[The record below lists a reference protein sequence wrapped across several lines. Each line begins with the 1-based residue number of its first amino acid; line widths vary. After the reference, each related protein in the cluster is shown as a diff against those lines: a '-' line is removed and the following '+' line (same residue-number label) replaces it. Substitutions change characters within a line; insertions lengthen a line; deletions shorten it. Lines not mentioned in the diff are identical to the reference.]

1 MTTTPEP
8 RHALLVEDTVPLA
21 RTYVEFLKAAG
32 YTCDHV
38 ETGRKA
44 LNALKRAMPDVM
56 LLDIKLPDMSG
67 LEVLDRMAEM
77 RPHCPVVVITAHGS
91 IKLAV
96 DAMRAGA
103 ADFLMKPFN
112 GPRLKAALANLFE
125 RIEIAGAPAAA
136 PRLVVDQAKCGP
148 AGTSDDGSFAG
159 FIGSSPAMRAV
170 FRVVEAAAASKA
182 SVFITGESG
191 TGKEVAAEAIHRLS
205 ARRDHP
211 IVALNCAAVPR
222 ELMESEIFGHV
233 KGSFSGAVADR
244 DGAATL
250 ANGGTLFL
258 DELCDMHVDLQA
270 KLLRFLQSES
280 FRRVGGAEL
289 EKVDLRFIAATNKEP
304 LEEVAEGR
312 LREDL
317 YYRLHVIPIYMPPL
331 RERGEDVI
339 DLAKHFLAA
348 LALEEG
354 KPFTGLSEDVKTAFR
369 AYDWP
374 GNVRQLQN
382 VIRNIVVMNTGETV
396 TLDMLPP
403 PLNRVAIRAPSR
415 PSGSGLPRCRRLQHH
430 PPTSSG

>member
-1 MTTTPEP
+1 
-8 RHALLVEDTVPLA
+8 
-21 RTYVEFLKAAG
+21 
-32 YTCDHV
+32 
-38 ETGRKA
+38 
-44 LNALKRAMPDVM
+44 
-56 LLDIKLPDMSG
+56 
-67 LEVLDRMAEM
+67 M
-77 RPHCPVVVITAHGS
+77 RS
-91 IKLAV
+91 
-96 DAMRAGA
+96 
-103 ADFLMKPFN
+103 
-112 GPRLKAALANLFE
+112 
-125 RIEIAGAPAAA
+125 
-136 PRLVVDQAKCGP
+136 
-148 AGTSDDGSFAG
+148 
-159 FIGSSPAMRAV
+159 V
-170 FRVVEAAAASKA
+170 FRVIEAAAASKA

-205 ARRDHP
+205 ARRDRP

-258 DELCDMHVDLQA
+258 DELCDMHIDLQA

-289 EKVDLRFIAATNKEP
+289 EKVDLRFICATNKEP

-317 YYRLHVIPIYMPPL
+317 YYRLHVIPIYLPPL
-331 RERGEDVI
+331 RERGDDVI
-339 DLAKHFLAA
+339 ELAEHFLAS

-354 KPFTGLSEDVKTAFR
+354 KAFAGLSEEVKVAFR

-382 VIRNIVVMNTGETV
+382 VIRNIVVMNAGEMV
-396 TLDMLPP
+396 TIDMVPP
-403 PLNRVAIRAPSR
+403 PLNRIA
-415 PSGSGLPRCRRLQHH
+415 LPRAFKAV
-430 PPTSSG
+430 G

>member
-8 RHALLVEDTVPLA
+8 RHALLVEDTLPLA
-21 RTYVEFLKAAG
+21 RTYQEFLKAAG

-44 LNALKRAMPDVM
+44 LNALKRRMPDVM

-67 LEVLDRMAEM
+67 LEVLDRMAEL
-77 RPHCPVVVITAHGS
+77 RPHCPVVVITAYGS
-91 IKLAV
+91 IKVAV

-103 ADFLMKPFN
+103 ADFLVKPFN
-112 GPRLKAALANLFE
+112 AQRLKTALTNLFE

-136 PRLVVDQAKCGP
+136 PRLVLDQTGVEP
-148 AGTSDDGSFAG
+148 ALDAVNGSFAG
-159 FIGSSPAMRAV
+159 FVGSSPAMRSV
-170 FRVVEAAAASKA
+170 FRVIEAAATSKA

-191 TGKEVAAEAIHRLS
+191 TGKELAAEAIHRLS
-205 ARRDHP
+205 ARRDSP

-258 DELCDMHVDLQA
+258 DELCDMHLDLQA
-270 KLLRFLQSES
+270 KLLRFLQTES
-280 FRRVGGAEL
+280 FRRVGGVEL
-289 EKVDLRFIAATNKEP
+289 EKVDLRFICATNKEP

-317 YYRLHVIPIYMPPL
+317 YYRLHVIPIYLPPL
-331 RERGEDVI
+331 RERGDDVI
-339 DLAKHFLAA
+339 ELAEHLLAA
-348 LALEEG
+348 AALEEG
-354 KPFTGLSEDVKTAFR
+354 KGFAGLSEDVKSAFR

-382 VIRNIVVMNTGETV
+382 VIRNIVVMNTGEMV
-396 TLDMLPP
+396 KLDMLPP
-403 PLNRVAIRAPSR
+403 PLDRIVVPR
-415 PSGSGLPRCRRLQHH
+415 PLKAFG
-430 PPTSSG
+430 

>member
-1 MTTTPEP
+1 MTGTPEP
-8 RHALLVEDTVPLA
+8 RHALLVEDTIPLA
-21 RTYVEFLKAAG
+21 RTYIEFLKAAG

-38 ETGRKA
+38 ETGRKG
-44 LNALKRAMPDVM
+44 LNALKRGMPDVM

-67 LEVLDRMAEM
+67 LDVLDRMSEM

-103 ADFLMKPFN
+103 ADFLVKPFN
-112 GPRLKAALANLFE
+112 AQRLKAALTNLFE

-136 PRLVVDQAKCGP
+136 PRLVVDQIKCDSTAEP
-148 AGTSDDGSFAG
+148 DNGSFAG
-159 FIGSSPAMRAV
+159 FVGSSPAMRSV
-170 FRVVEAAAASKA
+170 FRVIEAAASSKA

-205 ARRDHP
+205 ARRDRP
-211 IVALNCAAVPR
+211 VVALNCAAVPR

-258 DELCDMHVDLQA
+258 DELCDMHIDLQA

-289 EKVDLRFIAATNKEP
+289 EKVDLRFICATNKEP

-317 YYRLHVIPIYMPPL
+317 YYRLHVIPIYLPPL
-331 RERGEDVI
+331 RERGDDVI
-339 DLAKHFLAA
+339 ELAEHFLAA

-354 KPFTGLSEDVKTAFR
+354 KVFAGLSEDVKVAFR
-369 AYDWP
+369 TYDWP

-382 VIRNIVVMNTGETV
+382 VVRNIVVMNAGETV

-403 PLNRVAIRAPSR
+403 PLNRIAVPR
-415 PSGSGLPRCRRLQHH
+415 PFKAVG
-430 PPTSSG
+430 

>member
-1 MTTTPEP
+1 MTAIQEP
-8 RHALLVEDTVPLA
+8 RHALLVEDTIPLA
-21 RTYVEFLKAAG
+21 RTYIEFLKAAG

-44 LNALKRAMPDVM
+44 LNALKRGMPDVM

-67 LEVLDRMAEM
+67 LEVLDRMAEL

-125 RIEIAGAPAAA
+125 RIEIAGAPSAA
-136 PRLVVDQAKCGP
+136 PRLVVDQTKCEP
-148 AGTSDDGSFAG
+148 AAGAADDGSFAG

-170 FRVVEAAAASKA
+170 FRVIEAAASSKA

-191 TGKEVAAEAIHRLS
+191 TGKEVAAEAIHRMS
-205 ARRDHP
+205 ARRDQP

-233 KGSFSGAVADR
+233 KGSFSGAHVDR

-258 DELCDMHVDLQA
+258 DELCDMHIDLQA

-289 EKVDLRFIAATNKEP
+289 EKVDLRFICATNKEP

-317 YYRLHVIPIYMPPL
+317 YYRLHVIPIYLPPL

-339 DLAKHFLAA
+339 DLAQHFLAA
-348 LALEEG
+348 VALEEG
-354 KPFTGLSEDVKTAFR
+354 KPFAGLAEDVKVAFR
-369 AYDWP
+369 TYDWP

-382 VIRNIVVMNTGETV
+382 VIRNIVVMNVGETV

-403 PLNRVAIRAPSR
+403 PLNRIT
-415 PSGSGLPRCRRLQHH
+415 LPR
-430 PPTSSG
+430 PFKAVG

>member
-1 MTTTPEP
+1 MTAPPES
-8 RHALLVEDTVPLA
+8 RHALLVEDTLPLA
-21 RTYVEFLKAAG
+21 RTYQEFLKAAG

-44 LNALKRAMPDVM
+44 LNALKRRMPDVM

-67 LEVLDRMAEM
+67 LEVLDRMADLQ
-77 RPHCPVVVITAHGS
+77 PHCPVVVITAHGS

-103 ADFLMKPFN
+103 ADFLVKPFN
-112 GPRLKAALANLFE
+112 ALRLKAALANLFE
-125 RIEIAGAPAAA
+125 RIEIAGAPAAT
-136 PRLVVDQAKCGP
+136 PRLVVDQSSCAP
-148 AGTSDDGSFAG
+148 ALEAVNGTFAG
-159 FIGSSPAMRAV
+159 FVGSSPVMRSV
-170 FRVVEAAAASKA
+170 FRVIEAAASSKA

-205 ARRDHP
+205 ARRDAP

-250 ANGGTLFL
+250 AHGGTLFL
-258 DELCDMHVDLQA
+258 DEICDMHLDLQA

-289 EKVDLRFIAATNKEP
+289 EKVDLRFICATNKEP
-304 LEEVAEGR
+304 LEEVAEAR

-317 YYRLHVIPIYMPPL
+317 YYRLHVIPIYLPPL

-339 DLAKHFLAA
+339 ELAEHLLAA
-348 LALEEG
+348 AALEEG
-354 KPFTGLSEDVKTAFR
+354 KNFTSLSEEVKSAFR
-369 AYDWP
+369 AYRWP

-382 VIRNIVVMNTGETV
+382 VIRNVVVMNAGEVV

-403 PLNRVAIRAPSR
+403 SFDRIAAPRPLKAF
-415 PSGSGLPRCRRLQHH
+415 G
-430 PPTSSG
+430 